1 MKFKKLFLAGLALVI
16 LLPSL
21 AFGAPTLEAL
31 LQQGKVDAV
40 KGENG
45 LYKIPVEL
53 EGETVMVFAE
63 ETRLG
68 SSDIRVVNLYAL
80 VVELPDNY
88 QMPEPVLQ
96 KMADLNNRLTIGKV
110 YREGNYIFYKS
121 SFLLRTADPDSL
133 GVELVLAHI
142 QRQTLKKEL
151 QPFVAQ

>member
-1 MKFKKLFLAGLALVI
+1 MKLKNRLLAGLVTMA

-31 LQQGKVDAV
+31 LQQGKIDAV

-45 LYKIPVEL
+45 IYKIPVEV

-68 SSDIRVVNLYAL
+68 SSDIRIVNLYATVL
-80 VVELPDNY
+80 ELPDNY
-88 QMPEPVLQ
+88 KMSEPMLQ
-96 KMADLNNRLTIGKV
+96 KMADLNDRLSFGKV
-110 YREGNYIFYKS
+110 YREDNFIFYKS
-121 SFLLRTADPDSL
+121 SLLLRTADADSL
-133 GVELVLAHI
+133 RLELVLAGFH
-142 QRQTLKKEL
+142 RQALKKEL